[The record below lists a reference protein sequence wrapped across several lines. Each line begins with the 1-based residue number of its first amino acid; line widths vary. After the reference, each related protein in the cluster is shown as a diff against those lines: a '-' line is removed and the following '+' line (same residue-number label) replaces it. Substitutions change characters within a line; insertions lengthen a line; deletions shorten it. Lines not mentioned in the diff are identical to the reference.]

1 MNQTPDLHG
10 QLPEPAPTWLK
21 ITESAVITA
30 AVPLLGYWLSPLD
43 PFFVEADFPW
53 LMLAPLLVGLRYGIN
68 AGAFSVFTLVG
79 VMAIGFVHGYLPWDE
94 FPLLHSVGMLVTV
107 LLVGEFGSVWNK
119 RNNLLRAMNEYRDD
133 RLREFGHAYNLL
145 KQSHDG
151 LEQRLAANSTS
162 LRGCMISV
170 RRELARAQATLGP
183 LYDFGPTILRLFTHY
198 GSLQKASLF
207 VVDGSGQLEGEAV
220 ARVGNPE
227 PVAPGLRLIREAIS
241 SGEIT
246 YIDTETA
253 DNADAPEPLM
263 AVIPIRDLDERIWAV
278 ICVEAL
284 PFRAYTA
291 ENLRQM
297 AVMADYVGDML
308 NAKLSVPDAHDLDQ
322 QAFMLQLERCV
333 EDANRHHLSARLLG
347 LRFVSTQTAF
357 QLAGMIMEFVRGLEL
372 HWMVHDRDGQVVL
385 LILMPFTDEISLR
398 DFLRR
403 LQTQI
408 KERYGF
414 ANLELAGVESHET
427 PIDRGDI
434 AMDALLR
441 VAEPCNVDL
450 AENLTGA
457 GDQEDDFL

>member
-1 MNQTPDLHG
+1 MNQTPDIHG

-30 AVPLLGYWLSPLD
+30 AVPLLGYWLSPQD
-43 PFFVEADFPW
+43 PFFVDADFPW

-68 AGAFSVFTLVG
+68 AGAFSVLTLVG
-79 VMAIGFVHGYLPWDE
+79 IMAIGFVHGYLPWDE
-94 FPLLHSVGMLVTV
+94 FPVLHSVGMLVTV

-119 RNNLLRAMNEYRDD
+119 RNNLLRAMNEYRDY

-145 KQSHDG
+145 QQSHDG

-162 LRGCMISV
+162 LRGCLISV
-170 RRELARAQATLGP
+170 RRELTRAQATLGP
-183 LYDFGPTILRLFTHY
+183 LFDFGPTILRLFAHY

-207 VVDGSGQLEGEAV
+207 VVDGSGQLEGKPV
-220 ARVGNPE
+220 ATIGNPE
-227 PVAPGLRLIREAIS
+227 PVPAKLRLIREAIS
-241 SGEIT
+241 TGEIT
-246 YIDTETA
+246 YIDTDTA

-263 AVIPIRDLDERIWAV
+263 AVIPIRDLDDRLWAV

-284 PFRAYTA
+284 PFRAYTP
-291 ENLRQM
+291 ENLRLL

-333 EDANRHHLSARLLG
+333 RDANQHLLSARLLG
-347 LRFVSTQTAF
+347 LRFVNTQTAF
-357 QLAGMIMEFVRGLEL
+357 QLAGMIMEYVRGLDL
-372 HWMVHDRDGQVVL
+372 HWMVHDREGHVVL
-385 LILMPFTDEISLR
+385 LVLLPFTDEVASR
-398 DFLRR
+398 NFLHR

-414 ANLELAGVESHET
+414 ANFELAGIETQQT
-427 PIDRGDI
+427 PIDRGDLSV
-434 AMDALLR
+434 DVLLR
-441 VAEPCNVDL
+441 VTEPCNVEL
-450 AENLTGA
+450 AENLPG
-457 GDQEDDFL
+457 GDDLNDDFL